1 MGWKSNVGNST
12 PKVKLQPTHGIP
24 GAVEL
29 ERNMAIT
36 TDATRASS
44 KTFAFTEELEGIEH
58 YVHQKNGLQVLL
70 MQQFAAP
77 VVTFMVTYHVGS
89 RHESTGLTGATHF
102 LEHLMF
108 KGTERF
114 NKQAGT
120 SVFNVLQ
127 RVGAQINATTW
138 VDRTNYYEQLPKEHL
153 PLAIDIEADRMR
165 GARISEEDLESERTV
180 ILNEFDRGENEP
192 FRKLYH
198 EVWSTAYTAHPY
210 HHPTIGWRSDIE
222 HATSKGLRHFY
233 DTFYWPNNATV
244 SIIGDF
250 DKEEALQL
258 VDKHFG
264 DIPEAPH
271 PIPELHVREPEQ
283 RGQRRIKVKR
293 SGELG
298 ALMVAFKTPEG
309 LNPDT
314 DVLDI
319 LSVILA
325 MGKNSRLYRRLT
337 DKGLTTSTFA
347 SASRFRDPGL
357 FSVYGFLAPEVL
369 HETVENEIMQ
379 ELALVKE
386 NGVGEE
392 EVARAKNVLRA
403 QEAFGRDG
411 SFAIAS
417 QLNEAIASGDW
428 RLYAKYMSRIENITA
443 ADVARV
449 ANAYLLEDQSTVGW
463 YIPE

>member
-1 MGWKSNVGNST
+1 MDIAESPG
-12 PKVKLQPTHGIP
+12 THLD
-24 GAVEL
+24 VFEF
-29 ERNMAIT
+29 
-36 TDATRASS
+36 S
-44 KTFAFTEELEGIEH
+44 EELSGIQH
-58 YVHQKNGLQVLL
+58 FVHRKNGLQVLL

-127 RVGAQINATTW
+127 RVGAQLNATTW
-138 VDRTNYYEQLPKEHL
+138 VDRTNYYEQLPKEYL

-198 EVWSTAYTAHPY
+198 EVWSTAYAAHPY

-222 HATSKGLRHFY
+222 HATSAGLRHFY

-250 DKEEALQL
+250 DKEEALKL
-258 VDKHFG
+258 VDDHFG
-264 DIPEAPH
+264 DIPRAQH
-271 PIPELHVREPEQ
+271 DIPTVNVTEPEQ
-283 RGQRRIKVKR
+283 RGQRRIQVKR

-298 ALMVAFKTPEG
+298 ALMVAFKAPEG
-309 LNPDT
+309 LHPDT
-314 DVLDI
+314 DVLDV
-319 LSVILA
+319 LSIILA
-325 MGKNSRLYRRLT
+325 TGKSSRLYKRLT

-357 FSVYGFLAPEVL
+357 FSVYGFLAPEVS
-369 HETVENEIMQ
+369 HETVEKEILE
-379 ELALVKE
+379 ELSLIKSE
-386 NGVGEE
+386 GVGEE
-392 EVARAKNVLRA
+392 EVSRAKNLLRA
-403 QEAFGRDG
+403 HEAFGRDG

-417 QLNEAIASGDW
+417 QLNEAIATGDW
-428 RLYAKYMSRIENITA
+428 RLYAQFMSRIEHISA
-443 ADVARV
+443 ADIARV
-449 ANAYLLEDQSTVGW
+449 ANTYLLEDRSTIGW